1 MALTLVQ
8 ITEYITVLET
18 ALSRGERR
26 VQFAD
31 RAVEYNSPDDILKAI
46 AYYKTLS
53 GDLTGRPKQ
62 TLVVASKGF

>member
-8 ITEYITVLET
+8 VTEYIFALET
-18 ALSRGERR
+18 ALARAERR

-31 RAVEYNSPDDILKAI
+31 RAVEYNSPADLLKAI
-46 AYYKTLS
+46 NYYKDLAAELS
-53 GDLTGRPKQ
+53 SAPKQ